1 LPFLKLKGEMRVM
14 DIKIGEKTYKIE
26 YNFEA
31 ALYEDC
37 VTALYK
43 IVTSSADGN
52 LKQDSAEILK
62 SIAGQPNTVVTLF
75 YAGLMENNA
84 VADTSVAKG
93 LLKQYFIENKG
104 NKEANFYGIYK
115 LINKQMEDDC
125 FFDLIGLSAVIAE
138 MTENAEKLVAEKS
151 AEKQTQDHKPK
162 KSTLQK

>member
-1 LPFLKLKGEMRVM
+1 M
-14 DIKIGEKTYKIE
+14 DIKIGEKTYKLE

-43 IVTSSADGN
+43 IVTKSADGN
-52 LKQDSAEILK
+52 LNQDSAEILK
-62 SIAGQPNTVVTLF
+62 SIAGQPNTVATLF
-75 YAGLMENNA
+75 YAGLMECNP
-84 VADTSVAKG
+84 VADITVAKG

-115 LINKQMEDDC
+115 IINKQMEDDC

-138 MTENAEKLVAEKS
+138 MTENAEKLVK
-151 AEKQTQDHKPK
+151 KQAQDHKPK
-162 KSTLQK
+162 KSTSQK